1 MAKENQLRDY
11 QKSILDRI
19 EVIKNADTMTA
30 AGHLGVVIG
39 SKNVLVD
46 LQEITE
52 TLPMVEIQP
61 VPLVKPWFLGMSN
74 VRGVLFAINDL
85 AQLLENKLTNKSS
98 NTRLLLIGESVS
110 SNVAFLADRL
120 IGLRNLASMKKRD
133 EVLLD
138 SICFKSEIAV
148 TSCMNFSL
156 FILQAKEAAGKYPHC
171 FPGTNLEAPSALMLK
186 EKRYLSIKV

>member
-138 SICFKSEIAV
+138 SICFKSETYEDDEMRV
-148 TSCMNFSL
+148 WHVLNCDMLVKS
-156 FILQAKEAAGKYPHC
+156 KEFATPYA
-171 FPGTNLEAPSALMLK
+171 T
-186 EKRYLSIKV
+186 